1 MRHLRVR
8 IAIVAAM
15 VGLGIVGGPADPAF
29 AGGRAFVGGF
39 HGKRHGHFAHQRHF
53 VGHQGFHFK
62 HRGFHGRHG
71 HFPHA
76 FHGGKVF
83 VGKPFFGPTVFV
95 KRPFI
100 GARLVVAPP
109 VIVIR

>member
-1 MRHLRVR
+1 MRNLSVR

-15 VGLGIVGGPADPAF
+15 VGLGIVAGPADPAF
-29 AGGRAFVGGF
+29 AGRRAFVGGF
-39 HGKRHGHFAHQRHF
+39 HGKHHGHFPHQRHF
-53 VGHQGFHFK
+53 VGHHGFHVK
-62 HRGFHGRHG
+62 HHGFHG

-76 FHGGKVF
+76 FRGGKVF